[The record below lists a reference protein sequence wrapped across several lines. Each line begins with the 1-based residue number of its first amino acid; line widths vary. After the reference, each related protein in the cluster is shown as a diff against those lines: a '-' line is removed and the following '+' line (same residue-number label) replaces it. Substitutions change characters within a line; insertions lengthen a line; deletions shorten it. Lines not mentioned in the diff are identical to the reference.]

1 MLQKPH
7 LIVRLRLCVYVFQFS
22 STWMTWVPLI
32 FVFLLRVFVF
42 ASFAL
47 WFWFQFQFSLISCV
61 DFSVINFI
69 LSIESFQ
76 TNVTQWW
83 LYAPRFSGIIEL
95 FGCNIHIVEFD
106 AESLHVVPLV
116 KRTRVV
122 EEWGERKW
130 PNIAASVAIRAGC
143 TWWVI

>member
-7 LIVRLRLCVYVFQFS
+7 LIVRLRLYVYVFQFS

-47 WFWFQFQFSLISCV
+47 WFWFQFSLISCV

-130 PNIAASVAIRAGC
+130 PNIAVSVAIRTGC
-143 TWWVI
+143 TWWAI

>member
-7 LIVRLRLCVYVFQFS
+7 LIVRLRLYVYVFQFS

-47 WFWFQFQFSLISCV
+47 WFWFQFSLISCV

-106 AESLHVVPLV
+106 AESLHVVPLI

-122 EEWGERKW
+122 EEWGERKR

-143 TWWVI
+143 TWWAI